1 MTGLLNRRLYLRRLS
16 SRWGKGNRMEFGNM
30 LWQDSSASLRLKGPL
45 LWGSPV
51 LGSPSRATFPHKTRS
66 PQGQDS
72 ILPEPHSLLRLC
84 SSRHWDPA
92 MLKLVSSSSS
102 LSFVCFIM
110 EGSFGW
116 LVLSI
121 CGNQASPASSDL
133 AEKFLCYKW
142 ECTEFWSSS
151 HCPLIGP
158 LWFPVSPCWQF
169 LAFPILKPII
179 HLLLLSHSSSWQGIP
194 YRSYSCCWFISTCS
208 YFQVP
213 GEILSF
219 NCHPLM

>member
-92 MLKLVSSSSS
+92 IPYPKSPKSVSRACAGLFFWSTFWRKIMLSKCTLQG
-102 LSFVCFIM
+102 L
-110 EGSFGW
+110 G
-116 LVLSI
+116 
-121 CGNQASPASSDL
+121 ASPGGLGHPCAFIPD
-133 AEKFLCYKW
+133 
-142 ECTEFWSSS
+142 
-151 HCPLIGP
+151 P
-158 LWFPVSPCWQF
+158 LW
-169 LAFPILKPII
+169 
-179 HLLLLSHSSSWQGIP
+179 
-194 YRSYSCCWFISTCS
+194 YRMEPKVGREEEGDRHRPQAEDQRDSLC
-208 YFQVP
+208 
-213 GEILSF
+213 
-219 NCHPLM
+219 